1 MLLFHASSRPLRCYR
16 AGGGRG
22 APGGGGGGGGG
33 GGRGGGGAV
42 AQTARDGGGRGHG
55 GRGLMARIG
64 QGIDPLEL
72 LVDGAAQ
79 GERIEAGAVTPQLR
93 GHRGGNLRAGEHA
106 VERRLRGVIAT
117 ADART
122 DPFFAEELDGG

>member
-1 MLLFHASSRPLRCYR
+1 MLLSRASSRHLRCYR
-16 AGGGRG
+16 AGRASG
-22 APGGGGGGGGG
+22 APGECEAGAVTHTAWEG
-33 GGRGGGGAV
+33 GGRV
-42 AQTARDGGGRGHG
+42 RC
-55 GRGLMARIG
+55 GRGLMTRIG

-79 GERIEAGAVTPQLR
+79 GERIQAGAVTPQLR

-117 ADART
+117 AGART
-122 DPFFAEELDGG
+122 EPVFCA